1 MALNYRHLHY
11 FWMVAKEGGF
21 ARAAERMDMAIQT
34 ISAQVRELEK
44 DLGHQLLKP
53 EGRGVALTEAGQVAF
68 AKAEEIF
75 QIGQSLPDMV
85 RAVASKPVRR
95 FRVGLCDGISKL
107 AVHSLLKPVLNTEDL
122 HLTCHEGEPEQL
134 LAELALHHLDF
145 VFAGQPPPAN
155 PNLRMQSRVL
165 NTATVDWYGASK
177 WASKHNVSHFP
188 QCLAKLPVLLP
199 TGHSRLRV
207 DLNHWFEQQ
216 GIVPHVVGEFE
227 DSALMSVFAARGF
240 GVFPVSRL
248 GVYDTGTLSGL
259 RLLGQCDDLHEEI
272 HGVWNVRGIDHP
284 LVVDLLNRLDA

>member
-1 MALNYRHLHY
+1 MNLNYRHLHY

-53 EGRGVALTEAGQVAF
+53 DGRGVALTEAGQVAF

-75 QIGQSLPDMV
+75 QLGQSLPELV
-85 RAVASKPVRR
+85 RAVASKPVKR

-107 AVHSLLKPVLNTEDL
+107 AVHALLKPVLDTEDL

-134 LAELALHHLDF
+134 LAELALLHLDF

-165 NTATVDWYGASK
+165 NTTTVDWYGASRWVK
-177 WASKHNVSHFP
+177 KSSVSHFP
-188 QCLAKLPVLLP
+188 HCLAELPVLLP

-207 DLNHWFEQQ
+207 DLNYWFEQL

-227 DSALMSVFAARGF
+227 DSALMSVFAARGL

-248 GVYDTGTLSGL
+248 GVYDAGTLSGL
-259 RLLGQCDDLHEEI
+259 RLLGQCPDLHEEI
-272 HGVWNVRGIDHP
+272 HGVWNVKGIDHP
-284 LVVDLLNRLDA
+284 LVVELLKV